1 MTEGT
6 QTELWYHLPILTHQ
20 DFFFYLSPTNRHLP
34 GILLLQVLLVND
46 WLWALYMNFAI
57 NEVTK
62 VVDPQSDIGFSPG
75 LVQRLSPS
83 WDPAEDSSHI
93 LMRPQKQHLSYSSL
107 FIYTHLWIIRNYT
120 LFNSTHFP
128 WFLRNGDNNQ
138 ETYTWR
144 RVEASLQ
151 ANNSPQ

>member
-1 MTEGT
+1 
-6 QTELWYHLPILTHQ
+6 
-20 DFFFYLSPTNRHLP
+20 
-34 GILLLQVLLVND
+34 
-46 WLWALYMNFAI
+46 MNFAI

-75 LVQRLSPS
+75 LAQSLSPS
-83 WDPAEDSSHI
+83 WDPAEDSSRS
-93 LMRPQKQHLSYSSL
+93 LMRPQKQHLFYSSL
-107 FIYTHLWIIRNYT
+107 IIYTHLWIIRNYT

-151 ANNSPQ
+151 VNNPHNNAALCFIENNLLTELGGDIEV